1 MYVTFLKE
9 PLTSLSQRAWSY
21 WRAKNVFEK
30 WMFTCLVG
38 VFAIWIVVFEMLLPA
53 MDVWRRAPR
62 VQANLDAQW
71 DQVQH
76 LQKKAQELRGSAA
89 TGPAFPV
96 NQVRELAESLLGATS
111 RVEVVED
118 EIHLEFEGVS
128 PQNLGALLNQ
138 IYALRSV
145 NVVHAQWSR
154 GQIRP
159 EATQA
164 THAVWDGFLILK
176 AM

>member
-1 MYVTFLKE
+1 MSMHITFLKE
-9 PLTSLSQRAWSY
+9 PLTSLSKKAWSY
-21 WRAKNVFEK
+21 WRAKSLFEK
-30 WMFTCLVG
+30 WMFTSLVG
-38 VFAIWIVVFEMLLPA
+38 SFAIWIVVFDMLLPA

-71 DQVQH
+71 DRVQH
-76 LQKKAQELRGSAA
+76 LQQKAQELRGSAA
-89 TGPAFPV
+89 TGAASPV
-96 NQVRELAESLLGATS
+96 NQVRELAESLLGATT
-111 RVEVVED
+111 RVEVVEGA
-118 EIHLEFEGVS
+118 IHLEFEGVS

-154 GQIRP
+154 GQMRP

-164 THAVWDGFLILK
+164 VWDGLLILK